1 MNSLNCNG
9 HILNL
14 EIPKVMGI
22 LNVTPDSFFDGGKF
36 FDLDLAIERVG
47 QMIEEGASIIDIG
60 GMSSRPGAEV
70 INIEEEAQRV
80 LPVIKRVKQ
89 TYPDAIMSIDSVH
102 SEIAQKAI
110 DEGASIINDISGGM
124 IDNRIWEVAS
134 KNNVP
139 YILMH
144 MKGIPSTMQ
153 LNPEYEDVVLDIL
166 KYLRDMVY
174 KLRSQGI
181 KDIVIDP
188 GFGFGKTVQQN
199 YDLLGGLASLRIL
212 DCPILVG
219 LSRKSMI
226 CKLLGNTPNDALNG
240 TTAAHM
246 IALQNGAKILRV
258 HDVKQASEC
267 IKIYQQMKKKN

>member
-9 HILNL
+9 HLLNL

-36 FDLDLAIERVG
+36 SDLNLAIERVG

-70 INIEEEAQRV
+70 IDIEEEALRV

-89 TYPDAIMSIDSVH
+89 TFPDAIMSIDTVH

-110 DEGASIINDISGGM
+110 DEGASIINDISGGT
-124 IDNRIWEVAS
+124 IDNRIWEVAN

-144 MKGIPSTMQ
+144 MKGKPSTMQ
-153 LNPEYEDVVLDIL
+153 LNPKYEDVVLDIL

-174 KLRSQGI
+174 KLRSLGI

-199 YDLLGGLASLRIL
+199 YDLLGGLASFRIL

-226 CKLLGNTPNDALNG
+226 YKLLDNTPNDALNG
-240 TTAAHM
+240 TTAVHM

-267 IKIYQQMKKKN
+267 IKIYQQMKKKD